1 MGCHK
6 IKHNVGSGDQCDQSS
21 CGHGSV
27 HLNNGIFMPNIGL
40 GTAGF
45 TDQNLVNNVIDAALK
60 SGYRMFGRFT
70 FQFIQVSQKIIL

>member
-1 MGCHK
+1 MLESMACNK
-6 IKHNVGSGDQCDQSS
+6 IKYNVSGRDQCDQNT
-21 CGHGSV
+21 CGHDSV

-60 SGYRMFGRFT
+60 NGYRMIGMSFELQG
-70 FQFIQVSQKIIL
+70 V